1 MLTIHDR
8 KNTTQRL
15 RDKPDE
21 QENPLLTGG
30 QEETVKPP
38 LVYMPFDNCGQYA
51 DLWKICSSYLE
62 EFEAIDTL
70 NVKVIESKSNNQKY
84 SLIKTDNT
92 TVLDELSAIHVSAI
106 LVLLRYRN
114 IVRELSNK
122 NFKMVSDFFHELES
136 NREYHARQVYVLSK
150 ANKHE
155 LEPTLKPYVLSF
167 KPIDLEQLDKI
178 LFEENAK
185 LNETPYECIWLLNHM
200 MIHLATFE
208 IKNFPTWFKEDYLA
222 AIVADNVSN
231 LPSNVR
237 LLSRITERKKEKI
250 LELYPSSILM
260 CYSHFYPIHLYHTG
274 VPPL

>member
-15 RDKPDE
+15 RDKKEEP
-21 QENPLLTGG
+21 ENPLLTGG
-30 QEETVKPP
+30 QEETVKPA

-92 TVLDELSAIHVSAI
+92 TILDELSAIHVSAI

-208 IKNFPTWFKEDYLA
+208 TKNFPTLFKEDYLA

>member
-15 RDKPDE
+15 RDKKEEP
-21 QENPLLTGG
+21 ENPLLTGE
-30 QEETVKPP
+30 QEETVKPA

-62 EFEAIDTL
+62 DFEAIDTL

-84 SLIKTDNT
+84 SLLKADDT
-92 TVLDELSAIHVSAI
+92 TILDELSAIHVSAI

-155 LEPTLKPYVLSF
+155 LEPTLIPYVLSF

-208 IKNFPTWFKEDYLA
+208 TKNFPTLFKEDYLA

-237 LLSRITERKKEKI
+237 LLSRITEKKKEKI

>member
-1 MLTIHDR
+1 MLTINDR

-15 RDKPDE
+15 RDKKEEP
-21 QENPLLTGG
+21 ENPLLTGG
-30 QEETVKPP
+30 EDETVKPAP
-38 LVYMPFDNCGQYA
+38 VYMPFDNCGQYA

-62 EFEAIDTL
+62 EFEAMDTMD
-70 NVKVIESKSNNQKY
+70 IRISESKGNKEKY
-84 SLIKTDNT
+84 SLVKSDNT
-92 TVLDELSAIHVSAI
+92 VVKDEISAIHASSI

-114 IVRELSNK
+114 IVKELSNK
-122 NFKMVSDFFHELES
+122 TFKMVSDFFHELES
-136 NREYHARQVYVLSK
+136 NREYHARQLYVLSK

-155 LEPTLKPYVLSF
+155 LEPSLKPHVLSF
-167 KPIDLEQLDKI
+167 KPIDLEPLDKI
-178 LFEENAK
+178 LFHENEK
-185 LNETPYECIWLLNHM
+185 LNETPYECIWLLNHL

-208 IKNFPTWFKEDYLA
+208 IKTFPTLFKQDYLS

-237 LLSRITERKKEKI
+237 LLSRITERNKEKI

-274 VPPL
+274 NAPL

>member
-15 RDKPDE
+15 RDKPED
-21 QENPLLTGG
+21 PLLTGG
-30 QEETVKPP
+30 QEETVKPA

-51 DLWKICSSYLE
+51 DIWKICSAYLE

-70 NVKVIESKSNNQKY
+70 SVKVIESKANKEKY

-92 TVLDELSAIHVSAI
+92 TILDELSGIHVSAI

-114 IVRELSNK
+114 IVKELSNK
-122 NFKMVSDFFHELES
+122 TFKMVSDFFHELES
-136 NREYHARQVYVLSK
+136 NREYHARQLYVLSK

-155 LEPTLKPYVLSF
+155 LEPTLKPYVLSL
-167 KPIDLEQLDKI
+167 KPIDLEPLDKI
-178 LFEENAK
+178 LFEENTK
-185 LNETPYECIWLLNHM
+185 LNETPYDCIWLLNHT

-208 IKNFPTWFKEDYLA
+208 IKTFPTLFKEDYLA

>member
-1 MLTIHDR
+1 MLTINDR

-15 RDKPDE
+15 RDKKEEP
-21 QENPLLTGG
+21 ENHLLTGG
-30 QEETVKPP
+30 EDETVKPA

-51 DLWKICSSYLE
+51 DIWKICSGYLE

-70 NVKVIESKSNNQKY
+70 NVNVIESRANKEKY
-84 SLIKTDNT
+84 SLIKIDNT
-92 TVLDELSAIHVSAI
+92 TILDELSGIHISAI

-114 IVRELSNK
+114 IVKELSNK
-122 NFKMVSDFFHELES
+122 TFKMVSDFFHELES
-136 NREYHARQVYVLSK
+136 NREYHARQLYVLSK

-155 LEPTLKPYVLSF
+155 LEPTLKPHILSF
-167 KPIDLEQLDKI
+167 KPIDLEPLDKI
-178 LFEENAK
+178 LFHENEK
-185 LNETPYECIWLLNHM
+185 LNETPYECIWLLNHT

-208 IKNFPTWFKEDYLA
+208 IKTFPTLFKEDYLN

-260 CYSHFYPIHLYHTG
+260 CYSHFYPIHLYHSGTS
-274 VPPL
+274 PA

>member
-15 RDKPDE
+15 RDKKEEP
-21 QENPLLTGG
+21 ENPLLTGE
-30 QEETVKPP
+30 QEETVKPA

-84 SLIKTDNT
+84 SLLKADDT
-92 TVLDELSAIHVSAI
+92 TILDELSAIHVSAI

-208 IKNFPTWFKEDYLA
+208 TKNFPTLFKEDYLV

>member
-30 QEETVKPP
+30 QEETVKPA

-92 TVLDELSAIHVSAI
+92 TILDELSAIHVSAI

-208 IKNFPTWFKEDYLA
+208 TKNFPTLFKEDYLA

-274 VPPL
+274 SSPT

>member
-30 QEETVKPP
+30 QEETVKPA

-92 TVLDELSAIHVSAI
+92 TILDELSAIHVSAI

-208 IKNFPTWFKEDYLA
+208 TKNFPTLFKEDYLA

>member
-15 RDKPDE
+15 RDKVEDPGNLLLEDE
-21 QENPLLTGG
+21 
-30 QEETVKPP
+30 VKPA

-51 DLWKICSSYLE
+51 DLWKICSKYLE
-62 EFEAIDTL
+62 EFESIDTL
-70 NVKVIESKSNNQKY
+70 NVKVIESKDNKEKY
-84 SLIKTDNT
+84 TLLKADNT
-92 TVLDELSAIHVSAI
+92 AIFDELSGIHVSAI

-114 IVRELSNK
+114 IVNELSK
-122 NFKMVSDFFHELES
+122 KSFKMVSDFFHELES
-136 NREYHARQVYVLSK
+136 NREYHARQLYVISK
-150 ANKHE
+150 ANKSE
-155 LEPTLKPYVLSF
+155 LEPSLKPHVLSF
-167 KPIDLEQLDKI
+167 KPVDLEVLDKI
-178 LFEENAK
+178 LYKANAD
-185 LNETPYECIWLLNHM
+185 LNETPYECIWLLNHL

-208 IKNFPTWFKEDYLA
+208 IKNFPTLFKEDYLS

-274 VPPL
+274 TSPT

>member
-1 MLTIHDR
+1 MLTIHNR

-15 RDKPDE
+15 RDKQEEPD
-21 QENPLLTGG
+21 NILL
-30 QEETVKPP
+30 EETVKPA

-51 DLWKICSSYLE
+51 DLWKVCSKYLE
-62 EFEAIDTL
+62 DFEAIDTL
-70 NVKVIESKSNNQKY
+70 NVKVIESKVNKEKY
-84 SLIKTDNT
+84 SLLKPDDT
-92 TVLDELSAIHVSAI
+92 TILDELSGIHVAAI
-106 LVLLRYRN
+106 LVLLRYKAL
-114 IVRELSNK
+114 VKELSNK
-122 NFKMVSDFFHELES
+122 TFKMVSDFFHELES
-136 NREYHARQVYVLSK
+136 TREYHARQLYVLSK

-155 LEPTLKPYVLSF
+155 LEPTLKPHVLSL
-167 KPIDLEQLDKI
+167 KSIDLEILDKI
-178 LFEENAK
+178 LFNENAK
-185 LNETPYECIWLLNHM
+185 LNETPYECIWLLNHL

-208 IKNFPTWFKEDYLA
+208 IKTFPTLFKEDYLA

-274 VPPL
+274 TSPT

>member
-1 MLTIHDR
+1 MLTIHNR

-15 RDKPDE
+15 RDKPED
-21 QENPLLTGG
+21 PLLTGG
-30 QEETVKPP
+30 QEEIVKPA

-51 DLWKICSSYLE
+51 DLWKVCSKYLE
-62 EFEAIDTL
+62 DFETIDTL
-70 NVKVIESKSNNQKY
+70 NVKVIESKANKEKY
-84 SLIKTDNT
+84 SLLKHDNT
-92 TVLDELSAIHVSAI
+92 TIFDELSGIHVSAI
-106 LVLLRYRN
+106 LVLLRYKTL
-114 IVRELSNK
+114 VKELSNK
-122 NFKMVSDFFHELES
+122 TFKMVSDFFHELES
-136 NREYHARQVYVLSK
+136 TREYHARQLYVLSK

-155 LEPTLKPYVLSF
+155 LEPTLKPHVLSL
-167 KPIDLEQLDKI
+167 KPIDLEILDKI
-178 LFEENAK
+178 LFNENQK
-185 LNETPYECIWLLNHM
+185 LNETPYECIWLLNHL

-208 IKNFPTWFKEDYLA
+208 IKTFPTLFKEDYLA

-274 VPPL
+274 TSPT

>member
-15 RDKPDE
+15 RDKED
-21 QENPLLTGG
+21 PLLTGG
-30 QEETVKPP
+30 EETVKPAQ
-38 LVYMPFDNCGQYA
+38 VYMPFDNCGQYA

-62 EFEAIDTL
+62 EFEAMDTMD
-70 NVKVIESKSNNQKY
+70 VRISESRANKEKY
-84 SLIKTDNT
+84 SLVKPDNT
-92 TVLDELSAIHVSAI
+92 VVKDEISAIHASSI

-114 IVRELSNK
+114 IVKELSNK
-122 NFKMVSDFFHELES
+122 TFKMVSDFFHELES
-136 NREYHARQVYVLSK
+136 NREYHARQLYVLSK

-155 LEPTLKPYVLSF
+155 LEPTLKPHLLSF
-167 KPIDLEQLDKI
+167 KPRDLEALDKI
-178 LFEENAK
+178 LFDENEK
-185 LNETPYECIWLLNHM
+185 LKETPYECIWLLNHL

-208 IKNFPTWFKEDYLA
+208 IKTFPTLFKEDYLS
-222 AIVADNVSN
+222 AIIADNVSN

-237 LLSRITERKKEKI
+237 LLSRVTEKKKEKI

-274 VPPL
+274 TSPV

>member
-15 RDKPDE
+15 RDKKEEP
-21 QENPLLTGG
+21 ENPLLTGE
-30 QEETVKPP
+30 QEETVKPA

-84 SLIKTDNT
+84 SLLKADDT
-92 TVLDELSAIHVSAI
+92 TILDELSAIHVSAI

-208 IKNFPTWFKEDYLA
+208 TKNFPTLFKEDYLV

-274 VPPL
+274 TSPT